1 MVLPIAIA
9 TLPVIQRA
17 WEGISVERK
26 LNIDFLDLMAIAI
39 TNFEGQFLTPS
50 LMLGLIEV
58 GENIRD
64 RTARSSAQQT
74 LDLLSSLGQFVWVER
89 NGDKQKIP
97 IALIFRFWLQSL
109 VTIRK

>member
-1 MVLPIAIA
+1 
-9 TLPVIQRA
+9 
-17 WEGISVERK
+17 
-26 LNIDFLDLMAIAI
+26 
-39 TNFEGQFLTPS
+39 
-50 LMLGLIEV
+50 MLGSIEV

-89 NGDKQKIP
+89 NGDKQQIP

-109 VTIRK
+109 VTIRKQRLKGSLNPSFRILLQLFSKSDKTGLNQ

>member
-9 TLPVIQRA
+9 TLPVIQQA

-39 TNFEGQFLTPS
+39 TNFQGQFLTPS

-89 NGDKQKIP
+89 NGDKQQIP